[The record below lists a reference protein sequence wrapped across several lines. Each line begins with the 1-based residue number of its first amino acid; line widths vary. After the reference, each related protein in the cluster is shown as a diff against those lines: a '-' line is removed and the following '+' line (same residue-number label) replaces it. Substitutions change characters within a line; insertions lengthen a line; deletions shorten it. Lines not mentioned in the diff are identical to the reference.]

1 MKFFAMNKTI
11 LTIMLAFVAGF
22 LFQVN
27 VYAQDKEVSML
38 DLAQKQ
44 ADRLAEQLDL
54 DDWQIFKVDSTL
66 QNDYSALEAEMNAL
80 KDSKVSN
87 QSLYVHVQD
96 KWMDKI
102 DDSFKRIFNEAQ
114 WAKYLKSGAGRAA
127 KARAKRRKAAAE

>member
-1 MKFFAMNKTI
+1 MNKTI